1 MCIMTMTLNPEQIRA
16 ARALLNWSRD
26 DLATATALS
35 ADTIRRIESGSLQ
48 PRISTVAAIKV
59 AFEQRG
65 VEFLPRNGVAQ
76 RDETL
81 SVIEGKDFYIKLLD
95 DIYHTLKDVGGE
107 VLFFCADDRNVNP
120 EALLAEN
127 RLREAGLRFR
137 NLIEEGNTTIIGSPD
152 EYRTIPSAFFHHEL
166 QVTYGS
172 KVAHCLGTK
181 ERVIIVNDKSWATM
195 ARKTFD
201 LIWYTARPVN
211 GSTQTTCA

>member
-1 MCIMTMTLNPEQIRA
+1 MTVNPEQIRA
-16 ARALLNWSRD
+16 ARALLDWSRD

-48 PRISTVAAIKV
+48 PRTSTIAAIKA
-59 AFEQRG
+59 AFETRG
-65 VEFLPRNGVAQ
+65 VEFLPRNGVAR
-76 RDETL
+76 RDDTL
-81 SVIEGKDFYIKLLD
+81 NVIEGKDCYIKLMD

-107 VLFFCADDRNVNP
+107 VLFFCADERTATP
-120 EALLAEN
+120 ESLLAEN

-137 NLIEEGNTTIIGSPD
+137 NLIEEGNDRVIGNPE
-152 EYRTIPSAFFHHEL
+152 EYRTIPSAFFHNEL
-166 QVTYGS
+166 QITYGN

-201 LIWYTARPVN
+201 LIWHSARPISAN
-211 GSTQTTCA
+211 LRDFA